1 MRKLTKYITAAMA
14 AGLVIAAATAA
25 SADEVK
31 YYDVAAYISYHPIPC
46 YSINDYCGIY
56 VSDLRSYG
64 FIVDYDEATR
74 TVNINRDDQ
83 QWEVPGIEGV
93 TLPAEE
99 SGTVYGY
106 TESTENKVILNGE
119 NEVLEARS
127 YCVDGRMMMLLDDMY
142 PFGEVNWDDEAHAL
156 FVKIFSMAEAEY
168 VPLTKPTKEYSR
180 YKPSVYELD
189 HDWYYQFPTEAVGW
203 GFKRVAGAE
212 PEVESWQK
220 SMLEKFDAYYMDP
233 SKPHKIYLTFDEGYE
248 NGYTPQILDVLT
260 KYDVPAT
267 FFVTG
272 QYLDEAGY
280 LVDEM
285 ISRGFSVGDHTV
297 NHPNLAKLSI
307 EGVMSEIDEVSN
319 RLRDEHGY
327 KCVYMRP
334 PEGAFSERVLAIA
347 KDMGYNTI
355 LWSFAY
361 YDWDPANQKGTDYA
375 YDMATTYMHDGAIYL
390 LHTVSKDNANAL
402 EGIIQYAKE
411 HGYEFGS
418 LDELCNP

>member
-1 MRKLTKYITAAMA
+1 MKRTVKIITFALAAGVVLGAAAM
-14 AGLVIAAATAA
+14 A

-46 YSINDYCGIY
+46 YSINDYCGVY
-56 VSDLRSYG
+56 VSDLRNYG
-64 FIVDYDEATR
+64 FIVDYDEASR
-74 TVNINRDDQ
+74 TVNITRDDQ
-83 QWEVPGIEGV
+83 QWEIPGIEGV
-93 TLPAEE
+93 TLPAED

-106 TESTENKVILNGE
+106 TEPTLNKVILDGK
-119 NEVLEARS
+119 VEARS

-142 PFGEVNWDDEAHAL
+142 PFGDVSWDDEKHAL

-168 VPLTKPTKEYSR
+168 QPLTKPKKEYSR
-180 YKPSVYELD
+180 YKPGVYELD
-189 HDWYYQFPTEAVGW
+189 HDWYYNFSTENVNW
-203 GFKRVAGAE
+203 GFKRVAGNE
-212 PEVESWQK
+212 PELESWRK
-220 SMLEKFDAYYMDP
+220 SMLAKFDAYYMDP

-248 NGYTPQILDVLT
+248 NGYTPQILDVLS
-260 KYDVPAT
+260 KYNVPAT

-272 QYLDEAGY
+272 QFLDESGY

-285 ISRGFSVGDHTV
+285 ISRGFSVGNHTV

-307 EGVMSEIDEVSN
+307 DGVMSELDEVSN

-334 PEGAFSERVLAIA
+334 PEGAISERVLAIA
-347 KDMGYNTI
+347 KDLGYNTI

-361 YDWDPANQKGTDYA
+361 DDWEPSNQRGADYA
-375 YDMATTYMHDGAIYL
+375 YNLATTYMHDGAIYL
-390 LHTVSKDNANAL
+390 LHAVSKDNANAL
-402 EGIIQYAKE
+402 ESIIQYAMDN
-411 HGYEFGS
+411 GYEFGS